1 MMDETKLALD
11 EQQRRGL
18 QEYIFDLEEIKEQA
32 EELSLAHEKLKSSQD
47 LLLAVLGCTVHGL
60 CLMKHQQ
67 LVWCNHALVDI
78 LGWEVDELVGQNLEF
93 LCSEPAYC
101 AQLFGMTGGRAESAG
116 AVAQVHELIH
126 RNGGRV
132 PCFIS
137 GRAFDEHDINRGV
150 VYSIT
155 DVTDQV
161 RSQEALQQAY
171 DELEKRS
178 TELARTN
185 EQLNREIEERKRAE
199 QELRTYREQL
209 EDLVEVRTSQLR
221 SSNEQL
227 RQEVLERRRAEDELK
242 KANDYLESIFQ
253 DSPDAIVIV
262 DEHGR
267 LVKWSNMAAALYG
280 AGIKKYQDR
289 KVFDLYADPQECD
302 RMLAQLRRDGFVNKH
317 EIHIR
322 RENGG
327 SLPVELSVSIL
338 KDHQQRTIGSV
349 AISRD
354 LSPIKQMMEKLTQ
367 TNERLTREIAARQ
380 EVEVSLRKSEN
391 AYRAIFE
398 NTGTATVIIEAD
410 TTISLA
416 NAEYE
421 KLSGFSREELEGKK
435 QWTEFVVE
443 EDLERMKQHHIQR
456 RIDPEAA
463 SHHYEFRFRDRNGNV
478 RHIFLTIELIPGT
491 SRSLASLLDIT
502 ERKEMEECLKE
513 SQQRLADIID
523 FLPDATFVI
532 DTNGRVIA
540 WNRAMEDMTGITA
553 AEMLG
558 KGDYEYALPF
568 YGERRPILIDLAL
581 KPQEAIEKQYLYVTK
596 RDRILHGE
604 VHTSI
609 LRQQGAYL
617 SGKASVLHDS
627 KGCMIGAIES
637 IRDITERKR
646 VEQALA
652 RAEEKYRS
660 IFENAVMGLFQTTP
674 EGRVISANLALARI
688 LGYDSP
694 DEVLAKF
701 ADITHQLYVQSER
714 RTELLRQVAESGIAR
729 EFEVQFYRKDGSIAW
744 VTLNVRA
751 VRNGTGDIQYLEGSV
766 QDISERHALEA
777 RLRQAQKMEAMG
789 TLAGG
794 IAHDFN
800 NILAAIMGYTEMTKT
815 RLQDPQLTGYLERVL
830 KSSDRAKNLVRQILT
845 FSRGVE
851 QEKMPVD
858 GKLLIKETLKL
869 LRATLPVTIEI
880 RQEISNEVS
889 LVLADPTQ
897 VHQILVNLCTNAAY
911 AMRERGGLM
920 EISLKDEWLTPD
932 KMSCDKDLPEGRYV
946 HLRVSDS
953 GTGIPPEVI
962 HRIFD
967 PFFTTKKQGE
977 GTGLGLSMVYG
988 IVKAYGGMV
997 RVQSQPNAGAVFS
1010 VYLPAID
1017 QNSAPKADPV
1027 AVVPRGREQILF
1039 VEDEDIL
1046 MEMAQDILEELGYA
1060 ITAVSNG
1067 AKALEV
1073 FSRQSDRFDLVIT
1086 DMTMPGMTGAELARE
1101 ILKLRPEIPIIL
1113 YTGHSDLITEEE
1125 AINLGIREY
1134 MMKPF
1139 SIRGIAEVIRRVLEP
1154 KSHE

>member
-1 MMDETKLALD
+1 MEEIKTAMD

-32 EELSLAHEKLKSSQD
+32 EELTLAHEKLKGSQD

-60 CLMKHQQ
+60 CLMKEQRV
-67 LVWCNHALVDI
+67 VWCNQALMAI
-78 LGWEVDELVGQNLEF
+78 FGWEAEELLGKTLDF
-93 LCSEPAYC
+93 LCPNPLDYSHV
-101 AQLFGMTGGRAESAG
+101 FGMDNGRASSG
-116 AVAQVHELIH
+116 LLIQPYEFIH
-126 RNGGRV
+126 KSGRRV

-137 GRAFDEHDINRGV
+137 GRALDDKDLTRGV
-150 VYSIT
+150 VFSIT
-155 DVTDQV
+155 DVTDQI
-161 RSQEALQQAY
+161 RSQEALQRAY
-171 DELEKRS
+171 DELEQRS
-178 TELARTN
+178 AELVRTN
-185 EQLNREIEERKRAE
+185 EQLNREIEERKRVERQLCA
-199 QELRTYREQL
+199 YREQL
-209 EDLVEVRTSQLR
+209 EELVEARTGQLR
-221 SSNEQL
+221 TANEQL
-227 RQEVLERRRAEDELK
+227 RQEVLDRRRAEKELK

-267 LVKWSNMAAALYG
+267 LVKWSNMAAVLYG
-280 AGIKKYQDR
+280 AGIEKYKGK
-289 KVFDLYADPQECD
+289 KVFEFYADPEERD
-302 RMLAQLRRDGFVNKH
+302 RMLTQLRRDGFVNKY
-317 EIHIR
+317 EINMKT
-322 RENGG
+322 ESGG
-327 SLPVELSVSIL
+327 SFPVELSISML
-338 KDHQQRTIGSV
+338 KDNQRRTIGSV

-354 LSPIKQMMEKLTQ
+354 LSTFRQMVETLTL
-367 TNERLTREIAARQ
+367 TNERLTREIAARKK
-380 EVEVSLRKSEN
+380 VEVSLRKSEN

-421 KLSGFSREELEGKK
+421 RLSGFSRKELEGRKK
-435 QWTEFVVE
+435 WTEFVVE
-443 EDLERMKQHHIQR
+443 EDLERMRQYHRDR
-456 RIDPEAA
+456 RADLEAA
-463 SHHYEFRFRDRNGNV
+463 PHHYEFRFRNCYGGV
-478 RHIFLTIELIPGT
+478 RHILLTIELIPGT

-502 ERKEMEECLKE
+502 ERKEMEKCLKE
-513 SQQRLADIID
+513 SQQWLTDIID

-532 DTNGRVIA
+532 DIHGRVIA

-553 AEMLG
+553 EEMLG

-568 YGERRPILIDLAL
+568 YGEHRPILIDLAL
-581 KPQEAIEKQYLYVTK
+581 KPQQEIEKQYLYVTK
-596 RDRILHGE
+596 RDRILAGE
-604 VHTSI
+604 VHSST
-609 LRQQGAYL
+609 LRQRGAYL

-627 KGCMIGAIES
+627 KGCVVGAIES

-660 IFENAVMGLFQTTP
+660 IFENAVMGLFQTSP

-694 DEVLAKF
+694 EEVLEKF
-701 ADITHQLYVQSER
+701 SDISKQLYVHPER
-714 RTELLRQVAESGIAR
+714 RSELLSLIAQGEIVQ

-751 VRNGTGDIQYLEGSV
+751 VRNGRREIIHLEGSV
-766 QDISERHALEA
+766 QDISDRRALEA

-800 NILAAIMGYTEMTKT
+800 NILAAIIGYTEMTKS
-815 RLQDPQLTGYLERVL
+815 RLQQPQLIGYLDRVL

-858 GKLLIKETLKL
+858 VKLLIKEALKL
-869 LRATLPVTIEI
+869 LRSTLPSTIEI
-880 RQEISNEVS
+880 RQEFPNEVS
-889 LVLADPTQ
+889 SVLADPTQ
-897 VHQILVNLCTNAAY
+897 VHQILMNLCTNAAY
-911 AMRERGGLM
+911 AMRERGGVLA
-920 EISLKDEWLTPD
+920 ISLKDEWLTPD
-932 KMSCDKDLPEGRYV
+932 RISCDKDLPVGHYV
-946 HLRVSDS
+946 KLQVGDT
-953 GTGIPPEVI
+953 GTGIAPEVI

-988 IVKAYGGMV
+988 IVRAYGGTV
-997 RVQSQPNAGAVFS
+997 CVQSRPGEGAVFS
-1010 VYLPAID
+1010 AYLPAISQD
-1017 QNSAPKADPV
+1017 PAPRRESTEVIPEG
-1027 AVVPRGREQILF
+1027 GREHILF
-1039 VEDEDIL
+1039 VDDEEIL
-1046 MEMAQDILEELGYA
+1046 MEMARDILGELGYDV
-1060 ITAVSNG
+1060 TGTSNSG
-1067 AKALEV
+1067 KALEV
-1073 FSRQSDRFDLVIT
+1073 FRSQVDYFDLVIT
-1086 DMTMPGMTGAELARE
+1086 DMTMPGMTGADLARE
-1101 ILKLRPEIPIIL
+1101 ILRLRPEMPVIL

-1125 AINLGIREY
+1125 ARRLGIREY

-1139 SIRGIAEVIRRVLEP
+1139 SIKGIAQVIRRVLEP
-1154 KSHE
+1154 KSQT